1 MTWKIKGKIGCHF
14 PERTGLNPNFDATQ
28 IFFSDDG
35 IEANVKQIERVY
47 YLPASAAANIDSMST
62 TDLKKAELERWLVWQ
77 RYWEAAPVV
86 RQLAQGSGYYV
97 MQKYEPG
104 VADVTA
110 TNISVFTTRNA
121 TSNRCL
127 FILDDNGILV
137 GKSDD
142 ETITSMELHGLE
154 GYKRTMTFS
163 PSFTFKAG
171 KTYWLQ
177 YYYDGNSSAP
187 DAYYEN
193 EQGLDYKNLSCNGHQ
208 SDTPV
213 DVSSMNYIGEL
224 FQSNTQMADI
234 VATILQL
241 NQGDVF
247 RPRRSSEYPI
257 QGMTINR
264 FYERNSNYLNKTITQ
279 VDHSSF
285 PQDKKDKPSASE
297 LASMSA
303 GDLLVIGYDNS
314 GNGMVFV
321 WERTS
326 VNLPAT
332 ITDYSISTK
341 AEIANWMVAA
351 NVAGNGNTFSVSN
364 WAWPYKAPDT
374 DGSIYVRTN
383 QGSVKFSS
391 SSDALSAP
399 PASPIIGALYLK
411 AGGAVFPGI
420 ESWQDDMIVFY
431 DGNQWHMFSS
441 DNVSI
446 DNEYTMA
453 DGTTKIKYFDKLS
466 SSSFATDITSSVWA
480 NNNPQL
486 ITSLNPQPTI
496 IDISSQTLNDKRH
509 YLEIDGREV
518 F

>member
-1 MTWKIKGKIGCHF
+1 MAWKIKGKIGYHF
-14 PERTGLNPNFDATQ
+14 PDRTGLNSNFDVARIVYSQ
-28 IFFSDDG
+28 DG
-35 IEANVKQIERVY
+35 IEANAKEIEKVY
-47 YLPASAAANIDSMST
+47 YISPAAVTAIAAQT
-62 TDLKKAELERWLVWQ
+62 TQEARMAELAKWIVWQ
-77 RYWEAAPVV
+77 KYCEDVPVV
-86 RQLAQGSGYYV
+86 RQLVQGSDYYV

-104 VADVTA
+104 STDVTA
-110 TNISVFTTRNA
+110 TTISIFTTRNA
-121 TSNRCL
+121 TNNRCL
-127 FILDDNGILV
+127 FILDDNGFLV
-137 GKSDD
+137 GKSTD
-142 ETITSMELHGLE
+142 ESIVSMELHGLE

-187 DAYYEN
+187 DSYYEN

-213 DVSSMNYIGEL
+213 DMSSANYIGEL

-234 VATILQL
+234 VATILEL

-257 QGMTINR
+257 SGMNINY
-264 FYERNSNYLNKTITQ
+264 FYERNNNYLNKTVTQ
-279 VDHSSF
+279 VDHSTLTS
-285 PQDKKDKPSASE
+285 DKNKPRNSE
-297 LASMSA
+297 LAGMSA
-303 GDLLVIGYDNS
+303 GDLLVIGYDDNS

-321 WERTS
+321 WERTN
-326 VNLPAT
+326 VILPDT

-341 AEIANWMVAA
+341 AEIADWMVAA
-351 NVAGNGNTFSVSN
+351 NVAGNGNTFSNSY
-364 WAWPYKAPDT
+364 WTWPYTAPAI
-374 DGSIYVRTN
+374 DGSVYIRTN
-383 QGSVKFSS
+383 QGSVEFSS
-391 SSDALSAP
+391 SSDALDAP

-411 AGGAVFPGI
+411 AEGAVFPGV
-420 ESWQDDMIVFY
+420 ESWQGDMIVFY
-431 DGNQWHMFSS
+431 DGNQWNMFSS
-441 DNVSI
+441 DNGSI

-453 DGTTKIKYFDKLS
+453 DGITKIKYFDKLNFS
-466 SSSFATDITSSVWA
+466 SITTDITSSVF
-480 NNNPQL
+480 PGI
-486 ITSLNPQPTI
+486 ITQLNPQPTI

>member
-14 PERTGLNPNFDATQ
+14 PERTGLNPNFDTTQ

-35 IEANVKQIERVY
+35 VEANVKQIERVY

-77 RYWEAAPVV
+77 RYWEASPVV
-86 RQLAQGSGYYV
+86 RQLVQGSDYYV

-104 VADVTA
+104 LTDVTA
-110 TNISVFTTRNA
+110 TKISIFTTRNA

-127 FILDDNGILV
+127 FILDDSGILV
-137 GKSDD
+137 GKSTD
-142 ETITSMELHGLE
+142 ETIVEMELHGLE

-163 PSFTFKAG
+163 PAFTFKAG

-187 DAYYEN
+187 DSYYEN

-213 DVSSMNYIGEL
+213 DMSSMNYIGEL

-234 VATILQL
+234 VATVLQL
-241 NQGDVF
+241 TQGEVF

-257 QGMTINR
+257 GGMIINR
-264 FYERNSNYLNKTITQ
+264 FYERNSNYLNKTVTQ
-279 VDHSSF
+279 VDHSSMSQNTWHL
-285 PQDKKDKPSASE
+285 PLISE
-297 LASMSA
+297 LKNLNE

-314 GNGMVFV
+314 QSGLLYVY
-321 WERTS
+321 ERTDVVIPS
-326 VNLPAT
+326 N
-332 ITDYSISTK
+332 ITSYSNISSK
-341 AEIANWMVAA
+341 DDIANWMVAM
-351 NVAGNGNTFSVSN
+351 NVAGNGCQFTSY
-364 WAWPYKAPDT
+364 WHQWPYENPAI

-383 QGSVKFSS
+383 KGSVRFSS
-391 SSDALSAP
+391 ANDKLSEP
-399 PASPIIGALYLK
+399 PSSPIVGAVYYK
-411 AGGAVFPGI
+411 ANGAVFPGVEQYKGDI
-420 ESWQDDMIVFY
+420 MVIY
-431 DGNQWHMFSS
+431 DGSQWQELT
-441 DNVSI
+441 VI
-446 DNEYTMA
+446 DKEYTMA
-453 DGTTKIKYFDKLS
+453 DGTTKIKYFEQTSIS
-466 SSSFATDITSSVWA
+466 SLATDITSSVF
-480 NNNPQL
+480 PGI
-486 ITSLNPQPTI
+486 ITELNPQPTM

-509 YLEIDGREV
+509 YLEINGNEV